1 MSRILE
7 MELKDLLGRSMELKR
22 AGFLLGRAIHLKNLA
37 SFLRPI
43 LKPLSLFMAVKV
55 KIMKSE
61 QTGDLKMKF

>member
-1 MSRILE
+1 MPRILE
-7 MELKDLLGRSMELKR
+7 MELKDLLGTMELKR

-61 QTGDLKMKF
+61 ETGDLKMKF